1 MKQLEGDIWEDFF
14 TRQKAGDVVKVKI
27 VRLTDFGAFVEII
40 PGIEGVVFT
49 SELDEKKLEKPSD
62 AFAVGDERNAKIIKM
77 NPKAK
82 KISLSFKQARLRHG
96 EAGLPALHGIAE
108 RPDDPRRHHERPAEG
123 LQGPQEEEPKRR
135 TPMIK
140 ADLINKI
147 SQEMNI
153 PKQEAE
159 EGVNLFF
166 ETIREAILRGEEI
179 EIRGFG
185 SFRFR
190 KRTSRA
196 GRNPRTGEPVKV
208 PPKKVLYFK
217 PSKLLKELIN
227 K

>member
-1 MKQLEGDIWEDFF
+1 
-14 TRQKAGDVVKVKI
+14 
-27 VRLTDFGAFVEII
+27 
-40 PGIEGVVFT
+40 
-49 SELDEKKLEKPSD
+49 
-62 AFAVGDERNAKIIKM
+62 
-77 NPKAK
+77 
-82 KISLSFKQARLRHG
+82 
-96 EAGLPALHGIAE
+96 
-108 RPDDPRRHHERPAEG
+108 
-123 LQGPQEEEPKRR
+123 
-135 TPMIK
+135 MIK

-147 SQEMNI
+147 AREMDI

-166 ETIREAILRGEEI
+166 HSIKEAIQRGEEI

-208 PPKKVLYFK
+208 PPKNVLYFK

-227 K
+227 S